1 MQTWGLGNDISP
13 INSLI
18 DAEEKGGQE
27 LSKFLNNTYHLT
39 SPKTRPRLD
48 SDAQFK
54 LRDLGLVAILSKQ
67 GMT

>member
-54 LRDLGLVAILSKQ
+54 
-67 GMT
+67 